1 MLQSITGCYGVLQSI
16 IKYYKVL
23 ESINLAHLLG
33 PILSL
38 LHEGLK
44 LKLNKRVNIWGKIT
58 NKKIHYTSQWPFF
71 ITCFTLMTLMVVL
84 PPLKTSP
91 LHRFSWRPVELW
103 ILGKFSA
110 QPYSIFDLHFCYFGC
125 IYSTFSY
132 QTAMYFYTLYCVRVI
147 FFNKRCFLFDFNG

>member
-1 MLQSITGCYGVLQSI
+1 MLQSIT
-16 IKYYKVL
+16 KYYKVL

-58 NKKIHYTSQWPFF
+58 NEKIHYTSQWPFF

-103 ILGKFSA
+103 ILGKCSA
-110 QPYSIFDLHFCYFGC
+110 QPYSIFDLYSCSFGC

-132 QTAMYFYTLYCVRVI
+132 QTAMYFYTLYIVSGWF
-147 FFNKRCFLFDFNG
+147 FFNKRYFCFISMGELT

>member
-1 MLQSITGCYGVLQSI
+1 MLRSITEYYKVLQSI
-16 IKYYKVL
+16 REYKSSASTWTNFELVTWRAK
-23 ESINLAHLLG
+23 E
-33 PILSL
+33 
-38 LHEGLK
+38 
-44 LKLNKRVNIWGKIT
+44 KLNKRVNIWGKIT

-103 ILGKFSA
+103 ILGKCSA
-110 QPYSIFDLHFCYFGC
+110 QPYSIFDLYSCSFGC

-132 QTAMYFYTLYCVRVI
+132 QTAMYFYTLYIVSGWF
-147 FFNKRCFLFDFNG
+147 FFNKRYFCFISMGELT